1 MQAGHKMLKQ
11 AIEHLHVIDLIG
23 DLQEAEEQEATSS
36 SVTHGSLRHVQLQSH
51 ALQLLH
57 CHHPQHC
64 TKGIY
69 HQHEQQHNIFLFRKR
84 FVKTKAFKT
93 AIDSSTNL
101 VPKFS
106 IPAESGNQNIQ
117 VLNCMP
123 FCQHLYNDSTHLH
136 PREIQAQY
144 HHQATIALFKQFHHE
159 LQN

>member
-1 MQAGHKMLKQ
+1 MYSCNHMLCNCC
-11 AIEHLHVIDLIG
+11 IVI
-23 DLQEAEEQEATSS
+23 
-36 SVTHGSLRHVQLQSH
+36 THSTAQ
-51 ALQLLH
+51 
-57 CHHPQHC
+57 
-64 TKGIY
+64 KGFITNMNNNTIY
-69 HQHEQQHNIFLFRKR
+69 FCSEKR

-93 AIDSSTNL
+93 AINSSTNL

-106 IPAESGNQNIQ
+106 IPAESRNQNVQ

-159 LQN
+159 LQTQPILNWVLYFGMQCATHVLWRKV